1 MSDFNLRQSTDF
13 VINELSI
20 VGKLDKFD
28 VREMFDEISIFDGLL
43 TPCISGN
50 ILIRDSVGL
59 SSQMLLD
66 GSELLLIDIEKGGGQ
81 FGFKRAFRIYKQT
94 NRVNVNQTSEKYLLH
109 FVSDEFVFSNQQIVN
124 QFYQGTYSEVVVNIL
139 MNYLKVSNSN
149 LTGYFDNS
157 YGIAKFIMPSLKPLE
172 AINYCAKRALDINN
186 NPSFLFFENNDGFN
200 FCTINTIMS
209 KEPLFD
215 VNFNPKNLSNDNIK
229 YELTGARDLQVMNQF
244 DLLRNINS
252 GMYSGSYVGFD
263 PLTRTVKTV
272 KHTFGDIFNGV
283 KFGNSEAN
291 IPVFENKD
299 GKTNMQMENSR
310 RIVYFSS
317 GERQNSDYIKSKDA
331 QSLQKEDVPQKYI
344 FKREAI
350 LQNFMAQ
357 RLRVVMPGNFV
368 LSSGQTLNLEV
379 PKRSFNQKDGDNFDD
394 TLKGK
399 YAILATRHIIK
410 YNQHETVIDVVTD
423 STEKPFVASTR
434 QSQKAYDNY

>member
-1 MSDFNLRQSTDF
+1 MH
-13 VINELSI
+13 
-20 VGKLDKFD
+20 
-28 VREMFDEISIFDGLL
+28 
-43 TPCISGN
+43 
-50 ILIRDSVGL
+50 
-59 SSQMLLD
+59 
-66 GSELLLIDIEKGGGQ
+66 
-81 FGFKRAFRIYKQT
+81 AW
-94 NRVNVNQTSEKYLLH
+94 NQTSEKYLLH